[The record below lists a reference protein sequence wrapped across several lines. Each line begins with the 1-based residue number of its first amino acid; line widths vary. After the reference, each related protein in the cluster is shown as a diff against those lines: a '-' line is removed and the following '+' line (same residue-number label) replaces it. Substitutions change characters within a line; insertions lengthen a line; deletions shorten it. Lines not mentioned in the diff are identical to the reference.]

1 MFYQIIV
8 DRFCIGDE
16 NKDLSY
22 VNMHWGDL
30 PTPKSFAGGDLR
42 GIIKRLDYLQ
52 ELGINA
58 IYLTPIF
65 QSKSNH
71 KYDIEDYK
79 KIDPMFGTL
88 EDESLDTAFRLA

>member
-1 MFYQIIV
+1 MPYINENDRMKIVDWMPGAVFYQIFV

-58 IYLTPIF
+58 IYL
-65 QSKSNH
+65 
-71 KYDIEDYK
+71 
-79 KIDPMFGTL
+79 
-88 EDESLDTAFRLA
+88 